1 MSTIVCRL
9 PAPLPGPITWARN
22 HDGIE
27 ATQITGDIYL
37 RLTFIIGPA
46 KCVVPECDDINKVLA
61 PELQL
66 IDAIQCADQRELAA
80 VRFRHFLLQNMSS
93 HRGRVTL
100 FGVSGIQVLTDPAR
114 VVLTSDPEEEP
125 MTVQVM
131 HRVESPHAKLWDS
144 INRKVLR

>member
-1 MSTIVCRL
+1 MSTHVCRL
-9 PAPLPGPITWARN
+9 PGPLPGPIKWARN

-46 KCVVPECDDINKVLA
+46 KCVVPECDDINKVLV
-61 PELQL
+61 PELQR
-66 IDAIQCADQRELAA
+66 IDAIQCADQRALAA
-80 VRFRHFLLQNMSS
+80 VRLRHVLLQNMSS

-100 FGVSGIQVLTDPAR
+100 FGVSGIQVLTNHAR
-114 VVLTSDPEEEP
+114 VVLTSDPDEEP

-131 HRVESPHAKLWDS
+131 HRVESPHAKLWDN
-144 INRKVLR
+144 IHRKALR